1 MNDLTIIKTLP
12 TETLIKQL
20 EEFIGITANTVE
32 KIGAIWREL
41 ENRKVDLSSY
51 KRGLLEYMPMV
62 ANGELA
68 PELLVKLCGKKTLLK
83 TVAMLPISVQ
93 RKLLGEKLNLISFD
107 DKGSVVQTTKNIE
120 ELEINEISIAL
131 DPVNRNI
138 RSVTDQKRL
147 LTKHSIAKK
156 IKNKQSRT
164 VTLKIYNELYKI
176 LEENARYQKITVET
190 FIIKR
195 LSEF

>member
-1 MNDLTIIKTLP
+1 MIIKTLP

-20 EEFIGITANTVE
+20 KEFIGITANTVE

-107 DKGSVVQTTKNIE
+107 DKGSIIQTTKNIE

-131 DPVNRNI
+131 DPVNKNI
-138 RSVTDQKRL
+138 RSITDQQRL
-147 LTKHSIAKK
+147 LTKHSIAAK

-164 VTLKIYNELYKI
+164 VILKIDKTLYET
-176 LEENARYQKITVET
+176 LEENARYQKLSVET
-190 FIIKR
+190 FIIQK
-195 LSEF
+195 LSEI

>member
-1 MNDLTIIKTLP
+1 MNDLMIIKTLP

-20 EEFIGITANTVE
+20 KEFIGITANTVE

-107 DKGSVVQTTKNIE
+107 DKGSIIQTTKNIE

-131 DPVNRNI
+131 DPVNKNI
-138 RSVTDQKRL
+138 RSITDQQRL
-147 LTKHSIAKK
+147 LTKHSIAAK

-164 VTLKIYNELYKI
+164 VILKIDKTLYET
-176 LEENARYQKITVET
+176 LEENARYQKLSVET
-190 FIIKR
+190 FIIQK
-195 LSEF
+195 LSEI